1 MNTPF
6 ALAVYL
12 GSSDTVLAT
21 LIQRVRCTFC
31 KLLSA
36 QRFQLLDMVSEGPRH
51 ATVTPD
57 DHGAILQIV
66 AWFLMVL
73 MILSIFLRLTIRL
86 TTTHIPG
93 TDDAMVFVSM
103 VSEHEF
109 LENCMILANILPT
122 GISYSCLVLLER
134 LRYLWPSTTG
144 LECV

>member
-1 MNTPF
+1 LERKT
-6 ALAVYL
+6 LQVAVGHSRAKPL
-12 GSSDTVLAT
+12 H
-21 LIQRVRCTFC
+21 
-31 KLLSA
+31 
-36 QRFQLLDMVSEGPRH
+36 MVSEGPRH

-93 TDDAMVFVSM
+93 TDDTVVFVAM
-103 VSEHEF
+103 VSEDE
-109 LENCMILANILPT
+109 LWKNCMTLANSLPT

-134 LRYLWPSTTG
+134 LRYLWPSITG

>member
-1 MNTPF
+1 
-6 ALAVYL
+6 
-12 GSSDTVLAT
+12 
-21 LIQRVRCTFC
+21 
-31 KLLSA
+31 
-36 QRFQLLDMVSEGPRH
+36 MVSEGPRH

-93 TDDAMVFVSM
+93 TDDATVFVAM
-103 VSEHEF
+103 VSEHE
-109 LENCMILANILPT
+109 LLQNCMILANILPT
-122 GISYSCLVLLER
+122 GISYSFLVLLEQ